1 MAAGGTSLLTSV
13 GLCGPSVADKSEEKM
28 NGTKLARLLI
38 DEGTKVLRKF
48 LESTH
53 PGSTLQDALDNNHPK
68 LEGLRWKQFLFDEQ
82 WDKLFPS
89 LGKPDPQKFDITLL
103 HLLLHEICHLSA
115 PPTGWH
121 KMPAD
126 ADASPEASIVRIKC
140 YGNEL
145 CHSVSTGVPNDEF
158 EDKWDK
164 ISSSL
169 EVLKVTES

>member
-53 PGSTLQDALDNNHPK
+53 PGSTLQDALDNNRPK

-82 WDKLFPS
+82 WEKLFPS
-89 LGKPDPQKFDITLL
+89 SGEPDPRKFDITLL
-103 HLLLHEICHLSA
+103 HFFLSEVCHLSV
-115 PPTGWH
+115 PSTRWY

-126 ADASPEASIVRIKC
+126 ADASAEVSILRIKC
-140 YGNEL
+140 CRNEL
-145 CHSVSTGVPNDEF
+145 SHSVSIGVPNDEF
-158 EDKWDK
+158 EG
-164 ISSSL
+164 
-169 EVLKVTES
+169 